1 MSARAADAAQ
11 AFPHNG
17 TNSRPAQD
25 VKIMDAATW
34 YMLILFAAFVGILAW
49 AFGRKR
55 KARFE
60 RDAKIP
66 FKDKNG

>member
-1 MSARAADAAQ
+1 MEFTIYHA
-11 AFPHNG
+11 
-17 TNSRPAQD
+17 
-25 VKIMDAATW
+25 
-34 YMLILFAAFVGILAW
+34 ILLAAFVAVVIW

-66 FKDKNG
+66 FEDDKPGAD

>member
-1 MSARAADAAQ
+1 MSVTA
-11 AFPHNG
+11 
-17 TNSRPAQD
+17 
-25 VKIMDAATW
+25 
-34 YMLILFAAFVGILAW
+34 YLLLLIVLFAGVVIW

-66 FKDKNG
+66 FEDQGK